1 MFVLY
6 PFHTQTGED
15 IQFMDYFRQL
25 PGPTQRVI
33 IGILLLVV
41 IAAIV
46 VLRDMIMTE
55 EETKQTVDV
64 NY

>member
-15 IQFMDYFRQL
+15 IQFMDHFRQL

>member
-1 MFVLY
+1 MFVLN

-15 IQFMDYFRQL
+15 VQFMDHFRQL
-25 PGPTQRVI
+25 SGPTQRVI
-33 IGILLLVV
+33 IGVLLLLV

-55 EETKQTVDV
+55 EKTKQTEEMSS
-64 NY
+64 